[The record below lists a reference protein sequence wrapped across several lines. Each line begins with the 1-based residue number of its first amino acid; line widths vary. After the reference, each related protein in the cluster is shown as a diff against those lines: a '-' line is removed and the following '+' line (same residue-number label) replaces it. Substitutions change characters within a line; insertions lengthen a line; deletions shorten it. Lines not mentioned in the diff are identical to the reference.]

1 MYSKEKAKNKIELHR
16 NEISTLCQ
24 YIFENPELGFNEYK
38 ASEALS
44 DFLSKH
50 GFEVQRNIGGLET
63 AFRAEKKGTR
73 PGPKIAFLCEYD
85 ALPNGHSCGHHII
98 GTSAVAAAIGLAGAL
113 EDFEGSVVVLGTPAE
128 EGAGGGKEILY
139 QAGVMDDIDC
149 AMIFHPG
156 PETVLND
163 ILLAISSYSFVFH
176 GKAAHAGAAPEK
188 GASALEAV
196 IQMFNNINGIRA
208 NLPEN
213 SRVFGIIKQ
222 GGVATNII
230 PDLTEAEFGIRAL
243 TKELLDDLV
252 NRVKE
257 CAQAA
262 ALSTRCSVEIK
273 EIGVGYMN
281 LINNKTLLSL
291 AEKNLVEMGEKIDVY
306 NATRGLGSSD
316 VGNISQRIPAFQIMF
331 GIGEPAILH
340 TDSFAQACSGEKG
353 VDIAIRAAKILAMT
367 GVDLFNEPDLVKQA
381 KEELKQTKDI
391 K

>member
-1 MYSKEKAKNKIELHR
+1 M
-16 NEISTLCQ
+16 
-24 YIFENPELGFNEYK
+24 
-38 ASEALS
+38 
-44 DFLSKH
+44 
-50 GFEVQRNIGGLET
+50 
-63 AFRAEKKGTR
+63 
-73 PGPKIAFLCEYD
+73 
-85 ALPNGHSCGHHII
+85 
-98 GTSAVAAAIGLAGAL
+98 AGAL

-281 LINNKTLLSL
+281 LINNKILLSL

-340 TDSFAQACSGEKG
+340 TDSFAQACSGERG

-381 KEELKQTKDI
+381 KEELRQTQDI